1 MRMQIGN
8 CSNTIQMQKLL
19 NRRNQKKMHN
29 EKYRKKKQRLKAKA
43 ENREKKDI
51 K

>member
-8 CSNTIQMQKLL
+8 CSNTIQMQKFL
-19 NRRNQKKMHN
+19 NRSNQKKCIMKN
-29 EKYRKKKQRLKAKA
+29 IGRKKQRPKAKI